1 MRAQS
6 TVIGMALFV
15 IAMIFTGAVFLSLVA
30 KTARLLDAGRKEIE
44 FLTEKAKEDL
54 GVSWRWE
61 PVVGSQGY
69 PILVINN
76 TGSIPVEIVQVRV
89 SLRKR
94 NGDMWPH
101 IVQGP
106 WIVAANKSLGVGETI
121 KVKVNHILDWNQL
134 RQWYLNNM
142 TKILEAR
149 ILTRRGNV
157 FRSVYIP
164 KPWNKTINYNPYMN
178 TLLFYWSALDWMDI
192 ETNVWWPGD
201 LLGYYKMTT
210 PDEAWSIANGAIEI
224 PKWVT
229 TSTKTISFK
238 FMVYLP
244 HINDQGCIDDNN
256 FIVLAMEFID
266 RGSSGPYPAP
276 VDISMT
282 LSIKDLGGN
291 TVYSVSTQEVTDP
304 GSSPRTAYFKLD
316 PDNPKFVII
325 DLHDET
331 LGNTPKNLEPGWYLV
346 ELKITFSKSGNGR
359 SAWLGLKSVFLYVSN
374 GTLW

>member
-30 KTARLLDAGRKEIE
+30 KTARLLDAGRREIE

-69 PILVINN
+69 PILIINN
-76 TGSIPVEIVQVRV
+76 MGSIPVEIVQVRV

-94 NGDMWPH
+94 SGDMWPY

-106 WIVAANKSLGVGETI
+106 WIVATNKSLGVGETI

-157 FRSVYIP
+157 FRSVYVP
-164 KPWNKTINYNPYMN
+164 TPPPHPRMKPEFNAI
-178 TLLFYWSALDWMDI
+178 LFYWSALDWMDI
-192 ETNVWWPGD
+192 ENTVWWHGD

-210 PDEAWSIANGAIEI
+210 PDDAWAIAGGNIEI
-224 PKWVT
+224 PKWYT
-229 TSTKTISFK
+229 ESSKTITFR
-238 FMVYLP
+238 FMAYLP
-244 HINDQGCIDDNN
+244 GLDSNGHVADTNN
-256 FIVLAMEFID
+256 FLVLAIEYID
-266 RGSSGPYPAP
+266 RGQSGPYPAS
-276 VDISMT
+276 VKT
-282 LSIKDLGGN
+282 KFELSIKNLEGN
-291 TVYSVSTQEVTDP
+291 TVYSVTTQEVTDP

-316 PDNPKFVII
+316 PSNPKFVII

-331 LGNTPKNLEPGWYLV
+331 LGNTPKNLEPGWYII
-346 ELKITFSKSGNGR
+346 ELKITFSRVSSG
-359 SAWLGLKSVFLYVSN
+359 SVWLGLKSIFLYISN
-374 GTLW
+374 EELW